1 MIGHVDFLSHPHH
14 NYTLSDRFSQFNNV
28 FCKDNTCT
36 IDHVIILSTFHDKP
50 HCVLLVMTV

>member
-14 NYTLSDRFSQFNNV
+14 NYTLSDRSSQFSN
-28 FCKDNTCT
+28 KDNTCT
-36 IDHVIILSTFHDKP
+36 IGHVIILSTFRDKL